1 MFIIAGLGNPK
12 REYEN
17 TRHNVGFEVIDA
29 LAERY
34 GIRVIDGKHRA
45 LVGKG
50 LIEGQK
56 VLLAKPLT
64 YMNLSGESLREIIDY
79 YKEDPQ
85 TQLLVICDDISLD
98 VGQLR
103 IRKKG
108 SAGGH
113 NGLKNIIAN
122 LGTQDF
128 MRLRVGVGEKPA
140 GRDLADYV
148 LGHFPAAERKVMDE
162 SVRQAA
168 EAAVTILTQGPD
180 AAMNSYNQKKNQAA
194 PEAGSGEQSPA

>member
-12 REYEN
+12 KEYEN

-29 LAERY
+29 LADHY
-34 GIRVIDGKHRA
+34 GIRVIDRKHRA

-50 LIEGQK
+50 VIEGQK

-79 YKEDPQ
+79 YKEDPE

-128 MRLRVGVGEKPA
+128 MRLRVGVEKSLRDGTWRIMYWA
-140 GRDLADYV
+140 IFRLRSERSWMRASGRRRRRL
-148 LGHFPAAERKVMDE
+148 
-162 SVRQAA
+162 
-168 EAAVTILTQGPD
+168 
-180 AAMNSYNQKKNQAA
+180 
-194 PEAGSGEQSPA
+194 